1 MLRQVRIDVTTDAS
15 GDGVT
20 TVTMPVMGGKLHAV
34 EWRKGS
40 YADGV
45 DAVLAVTDTSS
56 GTTNTLLTLTDANTS
71 TWYYPRYILHSE
83 TGAALT
89 GTSGGDRGK
98 AIINGNLRLTVA
110 QGGDTKSGGVV
121 VWFEA

>member
-20 TVTMPVMGGKLHAV
+20 TVDMPVMGRKLYAV
-34 EWRKGS
+34 EWRKGD

-45 DAVLAVTDTSS
+45 DAVLAVVGTSS
-56 GTTNTLLTLTDANTS
+56 GTTNTLLTLTDANS
-71 TWYYPRYILHSE
+71 SAWYYPRYVVHSE
-83 TGAALT
+83 AGAALT
-89 GTSGGDRGK
+89 GTNGGDRGQ
-98 AIINGNLRLTVA
+98 AIINGNLRLTVDD
-110 QGGDTKSGGVV
+110 GGNAKSGGVV